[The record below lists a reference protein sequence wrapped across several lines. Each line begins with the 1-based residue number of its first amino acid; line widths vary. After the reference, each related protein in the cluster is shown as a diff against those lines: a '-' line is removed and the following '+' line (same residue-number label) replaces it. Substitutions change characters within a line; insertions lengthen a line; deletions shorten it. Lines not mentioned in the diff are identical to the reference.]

1 MYLSLFARALLVLG
15 GLNYLFVSLINVNIF
30 SYIGYPMLVKIIN
43 ILIGLSAA
51 YFVFDR
57 DYYLPFLGKTVIP
70 IGPKKPTENLKQIK
84 LSGLPPNTTVLSWAA
99 KESDKVF
106 DSYIQAYGDYS
117 NTDISKTNDKGEV
130 IVELPCPASYHVPAF
145 GMNKQLDRHI
155 HYRFE
160 LPKHKGMFSRIY
172 TKYLDEKCQ

>member
-1 MYLSLFARALLVLG
+1 M
-15 GLNYLFVSLINVNIF
+15 NT
-30 SYIGYPMLVKIIN
+30 
-43 ILIGLSAA
+43 
-51 YFVFDR
+51 D
-57 DYYLPFLGKTVIP
+57 
-70 IGPKKPTENLKQIK
+70 KQK
-84 LSGLPPNTTVLSWAA
+84 
-99 KESDKVF
+99 
-106 DSYIQAYGDYS
+106 S